1 MISGSVAS
9 FAARPGARQFVKFC
23 LVGASSFVIDIG
35 LLNLLHY
42 RFGLSVAVAATLSF
56 LAAVC
61 NGFYWNRRWTF
72 KETKGEVARQYPVFV
87 ATNVVGWLLNLS
99 IMTLVLVVAGSLGMM
114 HAHHTPMEIIRMI
127 ALREGGKGEFN
138 AIALNGAKVVATI
151 IVTAWNFT
159 AAKFLTFRH

>member
-42 RFGLSVAVAATLSF
+42 RVGLPVAVAATFSF
-56 LAAVC
+56 FAAVC
-61 NGFYWNRRWTF
+61 NGFYWNRKWTF
-72 KETKGEVARQYPVFV
+72 RESRGEASRQYPMFV
-87 ATNVVGWLLNLS
+87 ATNVIGWLLNLS
-99 IMTLVLVVAGSLGMM
+99 IMTLVLMVASTMGLL
-114 HAHHTPMEIIRMI
+114 HTHRTPTEIIRLI
-127 ALREGGKGEFN
+127 ALKEGKGEFN
-138 AIALNGAKVVATI
+138 AITLNGAKVIATV

-159 AAKFLTFRH
+159 ASKFWTFKH

>member
-9 FAARPGARQFVKFC
+9 LATRPAARQFVKFC

-56 LAAVC
+56 FAAVC

-72 KETKGEVARQYPVFV
+72 KETKGEAARQYPVFV

-99 IMTLVLVVAGSLGMM
+99 IMTSVLIVAGSLGMM
-114 HAHHTPMEIIRMI
+114 HTHRSPMEIVRLI
-127 ALREGGKGEFN
+127 ALREGKGEFN
-138 AIALNGAKVVATI
+138 AIALNGAKVVATV